1 MGVGRLALLL
11 ALGVLSCGGVSAVKV
26 APEAG
31 SGSVTISGS
40 SGSVVSGGSID
51 SGSTTSSED
60 PIGSGYSRACILS
73 RLPILPDGG
82 DAGDS
87 ADESEVDESDAAS
100 SPDATGALGPESG
113 LAIPT
118 STGPL
123 TVLVIMDKS
132 GSMAERWDE
141 RTKWQV
147 TNEAFSK
154 AIEGVLD
161 NLTIG
166 AILFPQPDRCSVAPL
181 SSGQQFDF
189 EPGKSFAEHWQATAS
204 KRSPAGSTPL
214 GRAFQEADFH
224 IEKACNDGLLDGRF
238 RVIILTDGQ
247 PTCTEDPDLFTRLP
261 REWRL
266 LGIQTL
272 VFGLPGSQDAADL
285 LDAIAGSG
293 GSSHYKAPDTP
304 GALDMGFYAAV
315 R

>member
-1 MGVGRLALLL
+1 MGVGRLGFLL
-11 ALGVLSCGGVSAVKV
+11 ALGGVVSCGGVSAVKV

-31 SGSVTISGS
+31 SSGS
-40 SGSVVSGGSID
+40 AT
-51 SGSTTSSED
+51 SGSTGSLTTGSPSSSQD
-60 PIGSGYSRACILS
+60 PPQDPVATGNSRPCILGRLASLPDSGDASDDTSRADIDAS
-73 RLPILPDGG
+73 PDEPAVEGPDG
-82 DAGDS
+82 
-87 ADESEVDESDAAS
+87 
-100 SPDATGALGPESG
+100 G
-113 LAIPT
+113 LAIPV

-132 GSMAERWDE
+132 GSMAEKWDE

-147 TNEAFSK
+147 ANEAFSK

-166 AILFPQPDRCSVAPL
+166 AILFPQPDGCGVAPL

-189 EPGKSFAEHWQATAS
+189 EPGKDFAARWESTAES
-204 KRSPAGSTPL
+204 RSPVGSTPL
-214 GRAFQEADFH
+214 GHAFQEADFH
-224 IEKACNDGLLDGRF
+224 IESACNAGLLDGHF

-247 PTCTEDPDLFTRLP
+247 PTCNEDPDLFTRLP

-272 VFGLPGSQDAADL
+272 VFGLPGSQSAADL
-285 LDAIAGSG
+285 LNEIAGVG
-293 GSSHYKAPDTP
+293 GSGHYKAADTP
-304 GALDMGFYAAV
+304 GALDQGFYNAV